1 MERMKNEKDYS
12 LIRIKDLKVF
22 AHHGVFAEET
32 EKGQNFFVSVDAYQ
46 NITDAATL
54 DELILTTD
62 YSDMCRHIEKF
73 LTENTY
79 KLIETAAEEL
89 CKSLLLTYSLAESV
103 VVEIK
108 KPEAPIAQSVE
119 YVSVVR
125 RMSRHKAILSLGSNI
140 GDREK
145 HLKDAIEELDREA
158 ATNVIKVSSI
168 HETMP
173 YGYKE
178 QDKFMNCAVEV
189 STLLAP
195 KDLLVFTQ
203 GIELDHGR
211 ERKEHW
217 GPRTLDID
225 IVFYDDLV
233 YGDGSLQI
241 PHIDMQNRYFVLKPL
256 SEIEPGYRHPLLNR
270 TVIQLLLELEEKIG
284 DSVHTDL

>member
-1 MERMKNEKDYS
+1 MEQVKNDKDYS
-12 LIRIKDLKVF
+12 LIRIRNLKVF

-46 NITDAATL
+46 NISAAATL

-62 YSDMCRHIEKF
+62 YSDMCAHIEKF

-89 CKSLLLTYSLAESV
+89 SKSLLMKYSLVDSV

-108 KPEAPIAQSVE
+108 KPEAPIEASLE

-125 RMSRHKAILSLGSNI
+125 RMSRHKALLSLGSNM

-145 HLKDAIEELDREA
+145 HLKDAMEELDAEP

-168 HETMP
+168 QETKP

-178 QDKFMNCAVEV
+178 QDMFMNCAIEV

-195 KDLLVFTQ
+195 KDLLIFTQ
-203 GIELDHGR
+203 GIELKHGR

-233 YGDGSLQI
+233 YGDGTLQI

-270 TVIQLLLELEEKIG
+270 TVMQLLLELEEKIG
-284 DSVHTDL
+284 EGED

>member
-1 MERMKNEKDYS
+1 MEQVKNDKDYS
-12 LIRIKDLKVF
+12 LIRIRDLKVF

-46 NITDAATL
+46 NISAAATL

-62 YSDMCRHIEKF
+62 YSDMCAHIEKF

-89 CKSLLLTYSLAESV
+89 SKSLLMKYSLVDSI

-108 KPEAPIAQSVE
+108 KPEAPIDASLE

-125 RMSRHKAILSLGSNI
+125 RMSRHKALLSLGSNM

-145 HLKDAIEELDREA
+145 HLKDAMEELDAEP

-168 HETMP
+168 QETKP

-178 QDKFMNCAVEV
+178 QDMFMNCAIEV

-195 KDLLVFTQ
+195 KDLLIFTQ
-203 GIELDHGR
+203 GIELKHGR

-233 YGDGSLQI
+233 YGDGTLQI

-270 TVIQLLLELEEKIG
+270 TVMQLLLELEEKIG
-284 DSVHTDL
+284 EGED

>member
-1 MERMKNEKDYS
+1 MEQVKNDKDYS
-12 LIRIKDLKVF
+12 LIRIRDLKVF

-46 NITDAATL
+46 NISAAATL

-62 YSDMCRHIEKF
+62 YSDMCAHIEKF

-89 CKSLLLTYSLAESV
+89 SKSLLMKYSLVDSV

-108 KPEAPIAQSVE
+108 KPEAPIDASLE

-125 RMSRHKAILSLGSNI
+125 RMSRHKALLSLGSNM

-145 HLKDAIEELDREA
+145 HLKDAMEELDAEP

-168 HETMP
+168 QETKP

-178 QDKFMNCAVEV
+178 QDMFMNCVIEV

-195 KDLLVFTQ
+195 KDLLIFTQ
-203 GIELDHGR
+203 GIELKHGR

-233 YGDGSLQI
+233 YGDGTLQI

-270 TVIQLLLELEEKIG
+270 TVMQLLLELEEKIG
-284 DSVHTDL
+284 EGED

>member
-1 MERMKNEKDYS
+1 MVQERNERDYS
-12 LIRIKDLKVF
+12 LIRIRDLKVF
-22 AHHGVFAEET
+22 AHHGVFDEET
-32 EKGQNFFVSVDAYQ
+32 VNGQNFYVSVDVYQ
-46 NITDAATL
+46 NISSAATL
-54 DELILTTD
+54 DELLLTTD
-62 YSDMCRHIEKF
+62 YSDVCKFIEKF
-73 LTENTY
+73 MTENTY

-89 CKSLLLTYSLAESV
+89 SKNLLLKFSLIDSV
-103 VVEIK
+103 EVEIK
-108 KPEAPIAQSVE
+108 KPDAPLGLPVE

-125 RMSRHKAILSLGSNI
+125 RMSRHKVILSLGSNI
-140 GDREK
+140 GDRDK
-145 HLKDAIEELDREA
+145 HIKDALEELDAEP

-168 HETMP
+168 IETMP

-178 QDKFMNCAVEV
+178 QDKFLNCAVEV

-203 GIELDHGR
+203 GIEQRHNR
-211 ERKEHW
+211 EHDIHW

-270 TVIQLLLELEEKIG
+270 TVMQLLFELEERISDADK
-284 DSVHTDL
+284 

>member
-1 MERMKNEKDYS
+1 MEQVKNDRDDS
-12 LIRIKDLKVF
+12 LIRIRDLKVF

-46 NITDAATL
+46 NISAAATL

-62 YSDMCRHIEKF
+62 YSDMCAHIEKF

-89 CKSLLLTYSLAESV
+89 SKSLLMKYSLVDSV

-108 KPEAPIAQSVE
+108 KPEAPIDASLE

-125 RMSRHKAILSLGSNI
+125 RMSRHKALLSLGSNM

-145 HLKDAIEELDREA
+145 HLKDAMEELDAEP

-168 HETMP
+168 QETKP

-178 QDKFMNCAVEV
+178 QDMFMNCAIEV

-195 KDLLVFTQ
+195 KDLLIFTQ
-203 GIELDHGR
+203 GIELKHGR

-233 YGDGSLQI
+233 YGDGTLQI

-270 TVIQLLLELEEKIG
+270 TVMQLLLELEEKIG
-284 DSVHTDL
+284 EGED

>member
-1 MERMKNEKDYS
+1 MVQERNDRDYS

-22 AHHGVFAEET
+22 AHHGVLAEET
-32 EKGQNFFVSVDAYQ
+32 ENGQDFYVSVDAYQ

-62 YSDMCRHIEKF
+62 YSDMCKHIETF

-89 CKSLLLTYSLAESV
+89 SKSLLMKYSLVESV

-108 KPEAPIAQSVE
+108 KPDAPIDAEFE

-125 RMSRHKAILSLGSNI
+125 RMSRHKALLSLGSNM

-145 HLKDAIEELDREA
+145 YLKDAIAALDAEP
-158 ATNVIKVSSI
+158 ATNVIKVSGF
-168 HETMP
+168 HETKP

-178 QDKFMNCAVEV
+178 QDMFINCAVEV

-203 GIELDHGR
+203 GIELDNGR
-211 ERKEHW
+211 VRKEHW

-233 YGDGSLQI
+233 YGDGTLQI

-270 TVIQLLLELEEKIG
+270 TVMQLLLELEEKIS
-284 DSVHTDL
+284 DADK

>member
-1 MERMKNEKDYS
+1 MEQVKNDRDYS
-12 LIRIKDLKVF
+12 LIRIRDLKVF

-46 NITDAATL
+46 NISAAATL

-62 YSDMCRHIEKF
+62 YSDMCAHIEKF

-89 CKSLLLTYSLAESV
+89 SKSLLMKYSLVDSV

-108 KPEAPIAQSVE
+108 KPEAPIDASLE

-125 RMSRHKAILSLGSNI
+125 RMSRHKALLSLGSNM

-145 HLKDAIEELDREA
+145 HLKDAMEVLDAEP

-168 HETMP
+168 QETKP

-178 QDKFMNCAVEV
+178 QDMFMNCAIEV

-195 KDLLVFTQ
+195 KDLLIFTQ
-203 GIELDHGR
+203 GIELKHGR

-233 YGDGSLQI
+233 YGDGTLQI

-270 TVIQLLLELEEKIG
+270 TVMQLLLELEEKIG
-284 DSVHTDL
+284 EGGD

>member
-1 MERMKNEKDYS
+1 MEQVKNDRDYS
-12 LIRIKDLKVF
+12 LIRIRNLKVF

-46 NITDAATL
+46 NISAAATL

-62 YSDMCRHIEKF
+62 YSDMCAHIEKF

-89 CKSLLLTYSLAESV
+89 SKSLLMKYSLVDSV

-108 KPEAPIAQSVE
+108 KPEAPIEASLE

-125 RMSRHKAILSLGSNI
+125 RMSRHKALLSLGSNM

-145 HLKDAIEELDREA
+145 HLKDAMEELDAEP

-168 HETMP
+168 QETKP

-178 QDKFMNCAVEV
+178 QDMFMNCAIEV

-195 KDLLVFTQ
+195 KDLLIFTQ
-203 GIELDHGR
+203 GIELKHGR

-233 YGDGSLQI
+233 YGDGTLQI

-270 TVIQLLLELEEKIG
+270 TVMQLLLELEEKIG
-284 DSVHTDL
+284 EGED

>member
-1 MERMKNEKDYS
+1 MEQVKNDRDYS
-12 LIRIKDLKVF
+12 LIRIRDLKVF

-46 NITDAATL
+46 NISAAATL

-62 YSDMCRHIEKF
+62 YSDMCAHIEKF

-89 CKSLLLTYSLAESV
+89 SKSLLMKYSLVDSV

-108 KPEAPIAQSVE
+108 KPEAPIEASLE

-125 RMSRHKAILSLGSNI
+125 RMSRHKALLSLGSNM

-145 HLKDAIEELDREA
+145 HLKDAMEELDAEP

-168 HETMP
+168 QETKP

-178 QDKFMNCAVEV
+178 QDMFMNCAIEV

-195 KDLLVFTQ
+195 KDLLIFTQ
-203 GIELDHGR
+203 GIELKHGR

-233 YGDGSLQI
+233 YGDGTLQI

-270 TVIQLLLELEEKIG
+270 TVMQLLLELEEKIG
-284 DSVHTDL
+284 EGED

>member
-1 MERMKNEKDYS
+1 MEQVKNEKDYS

-22 AHHGVFAEET
+22 AHHGVFEEET
-32 EKGQNFFVSVDAYQ
+32 ENGQNFYVSVDAYQ
-46 NITDAATL
+46 NISDAATL

-62 YSDMCRHIEKF
+62 YSNMCAHIVKF
-73 LTENTY
+73 LTENTF

-89 CKSLLLTYSLAESV
+89 SKSLLMTYSLVDSV

-108 KPEAPIAQSVE
+108 KPEAPINAEVE

-125 RMSRHKAILSLGSNI
+125 RMSRHKALLSLGSNI

-145 HLKDAIEELDREA
+145 HLKDAMMELDAEP
-158 ATNVIKVSSI
+158 ATNVIKVSGI
-168 HETMP
+168 QETKP

-178 QDKFMNCAVEV
+178 QDMFMNCAVEV

-195 KDLLVFTQ
+195 KDLLIFTQ
-203 GIELDHGR
+203 GIELKHGR

-233 YGDGSLQI
+233 YGDGTLQI

-270 TVIQLLLELEEKIG
+270 TVMQLLLELEEKIG
-284 DSVHTDL
+284 EGED

>member
-1 MERMKNEKDYS
+1 MEQVKNDRDYS
-12 LIRIKDLKVF
+12 LIRIRDLKVF

-46 NITDAATL
+46 NISAAATL

-62 YSDMCRHIEKF
+62 YSDMCAHIEKF

-89 CKSLLLTYSLAESV
+89 SKSLLMKYSLVDSV

-108 KPEAPIAQSVE
+108 KPEAPIDASLE

-125 RMSRHKAILSLGSNI
+125 RMSRHKALLSLGSNM

-145 HLKDAIEELDREA
+145 HLKDAMEELDAEP

-168 HETMP
+168 QETKP

-178 QDKFMNCAVEV
+178 QDMFMNCAIEV

-195 KDLLVFTQ
+195 KDLLIFTQ
-203 GIELDHGR
+203 GIELKHGR

-233 YGDGSLQI
+233 YGDGTLQI

-270 TVIQLLLELEEKIG
+270 TVMQLLLELEEKIG
-284 DSVHTDL
+284 EGED